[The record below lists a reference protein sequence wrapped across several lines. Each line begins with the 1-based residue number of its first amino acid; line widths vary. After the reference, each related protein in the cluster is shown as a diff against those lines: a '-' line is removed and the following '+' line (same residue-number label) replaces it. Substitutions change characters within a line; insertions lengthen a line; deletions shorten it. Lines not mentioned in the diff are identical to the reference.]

1 MDSENNNNNIYN
13 LLVKLVDNQLNN
25 QEREFILE
33 WSRTNPDAVRIY
45 SNFMQDYALVQ
56 KQISSMVDKEYGSSE
71 DSEFDAAVLDALKD
85 SEENAPMLEISKKQ
99 TEISEVE
106 EFSCSDIKKNIYRVY
121 SILVSAAA
129 VFMILFVVYANVFPP
144 QLSEEVAV
152 VKDQLDVDWDI
163 SSDNLKNGEKL
174 MTNQLPYVINKGLIK
189 LSYDEGVDIVI
200 EGPAKFTIEKKGL
213 DFAYGRLYSYVTE
226 IGHGFTVDTPNN
238 RFIDLG
244 TEFGVFVNQ
253 NLTSELHVFTGE
265 VQYYSGLKGAPKVSK
280 TIRADN
286 ARRFDTDSGQIQI
299 IRVEE
304 NVFARDVN
312 SKTGIIWR
320 GQNSIDLADVI
331 GGGNGLGTGHLNY
344 GVDFKDGK
352 SVPVEEE
359 IGSLES
365 YGYVLAEH
373 PFIDGVF
380 IPDGEDGDVQ
390 ITSTNVIYDGFPDT
404 NGKWYIPISN
414 NSVIKKKIKDSK
426 TNVGIEKLLLNGEN
440 LVSSLS
446 SRICLHPNVG
456 ITFDMDVIRRSCPN
470 IDFRSFAAKFGFIQ
484 SYSTEQAD
492 VDLYVLLDGKMSGSY
507 TNYLSSESPLDI
519 KVDIEKEDR
528 FLTIVCTE
536 GAENKYDWVLLVNPI
551 LTDNSQDN

>member
-1 MDSENNNNNIYN
+1 MDSSDYDNNIYN
-13 LLVKLVDNQLNN
+13 LLVKLVDNQLNDH
-25 QEREFILE
+25 ERNLLLE
-33 WSRTNPDAVRIY
+33 WSRNNPDAVRIY

-56 KQISSMVDKEYGSSE
+56 KRISGMVGTEYGSSE

-85 SEENAPMLEISKKQ
+85 SEENAPMLEIAKKQ
-99 TEISEVE
+99 AEMTKVE
-106 EFSCSDIKKNIYRVY
+106 EVSRSDIKKNIYRIY

-144 QLSEEVAV
+144 QLSEKVAV
-152 VKDQLDVDWDI
+152 VKDQIDVDWHI
-163 SSDNLKNGEKL
+163 SSDILKNGEKL
-174 MTNQLPYVINKGLIK
+174 MTNQLPYEINKGLIK
-189 LSYDEGVDIVI
+189 LTYNEGVDIVI
-200 EGPAKFTIEKKGL
+200 EGPAKFTIEKKGIDL
-213 DFAYGRLYSYVTE
+213 SYGRLYSYVTE

-265 VQYYSGLKGAPKVSK
+265 VQYYSGLKGAPKASK
-280 TIRADN
+280 TIRANN
-286 ARRFDTDSGQIQI
+286 ARKFDADSGQIQNI
-299 IRVEE
+299 PVEE

-320 GQNSIDLADVI
+320 GQNSIDLADII

-352 SVPVEEE
+352 SIPVEKE

-365 YGYVLAEH
+365 YGYVLADH
-373 PFIDGVF
+373 PYIDGVF
-380 IPDGEDGDVQ
+380 IPDGEYGDIQ
-390 ITSTNVIYDGFPDT
+390 ITSTNIMYDGFPDT

-414 NSVIKKKIKDSK
+414 NSVIKKKIKDS
-426 TNVGIEKLLLNGEN
+426 NDNIGIEKLLLSGEN
-440 LVSSLS
+440 MVSPLS

-456 ITFDMDVIRRSCPN
+456 ITFDLDIIRQSYPSIDV
-470 IDFRSFAAKFGFIQ
+470 RSFAAKFGFIQ
-484 SYSTEQAD
+484 SYSTAQAD
-492 VDLYVLLDGKMSGSY
+492 VDLYVLLDGELSGLY

-519 KVDIEKEDR
+519 KIEIEKEDR

-536 GAENKYDWVLLVNPI
+536 GTENKYDWLLLVNPI
-551 LTDNSQDN
+551 LTDDTQDN